1 MVLGLWMRSGREA
14 VTRLL
19 LRVVQFLI
27 AKLDADGGMS
37 AQSRTRLV
45 KTIKYCLATP
55 FRSDSKFHAASHSK
69 QVVSLRVLLQALY
82 GPEI

>member
-45 KTIKYCLATP
+45 KTIVLVHL
-55 FRSDSKFHAASHSK
+55 SDPTRNSTRPLIQSK
-69 QVVSLRVLLQALY
+69 
-82 GPEI
+82 